1 MRVLIVEDEY
11 SLADAIAA
19 ILKKEQYFTDVVYDG
34 RDGLDYALS
43 GIYDLILL
51 DIMLPKMN
59 GLDVLREIRKNNIS
73 TPVMLLTAR
82 GQVDDKIKGLDS
94 GADDYL
100 TKPFNKGELL
110 ARVRALTRRKG
121 EIPQNELT
129 FGDITLNQSTYELIC
144 GTLSLKLGAKEFRI
158 MQMLMFSP
166 KSIISKDEFIEKIWG
181 YESEAEYNSIEVYI
195 SFLRKKL
202 GAIKSSVQI
211 KASRG
216 IGYYIEEAKNE
227 DD

>member
-1 MRVLIVEDEY
+1 MRILIVEDEI
-11 SLADAIAA
+11 SLADAVTA
-19 ILKKEQYFTDVVYDG
+19 ILKKEQYFVDAVYDG

-59 GLDVLREIRKNNIS
+59 GLDVLREIRNNNIS

-82 GQVDDKIKGLDS
+82 SEVNDKIKGLDC

-121 EIPQNELT
+121 EIPSNELV

-144 GTLSLKLGAKEFRI
+144 GNLNVKLGAKEFKI
-158 MQMLMFSP
+158 MQMLMFAP

-181 YESEAEYNSIEVYI
+181 YDSEAEYNSIEVYI

-202 GAIKSSVQI
+202 GAIKSTVQI

-216 IGYYIEEAKNE
+216 IGYYIEENKE
-227 DD
+227 

>member
-1 MRVLIVEDEY
+1 MRILIVEDEY
-11 SLADAIAA
+11 SLADAVTA
-19 ILKKEQYFTDVVYDG
+19 ILKKEQYFVDAVYDG

-59 GLDVLREIRKNNIS
+59 GLDVLKEIRKNNIS
-73 TPVMLLTAR
+73 TPVMLLTAKSEI
-82 GQVDDKIKGLDS
+82 DDKIKGLDC

-121 EIPQNELT
+121 EIPSNELI
-129 FGDITLNQSTYELIC
+129 FGDIVLNQSTYELCC
-144 GTLSLKLGAKEFRI
+144 GTQSLKLGAKEFRI
-158 MQMLMFSP
+158 MQMLMFAP
-166 KSIISKDEFIEKIWG
+166 KNIISKDEFIEKIWG
-181 YESEAEYNSIEVYI
+181 YDSEAEYNSIEVYI

-202 GAIKSSVQI
+202 GAIKSTVQI

-216 IGYYIEEAKNE
+216 IGYYIEEHKE
-227 DD
+227 

>member
-1 MRVLIVEDEY
+1 MRILIVEDEV
-11 SLADAIAA
+11 SLADAVTA
-19 ILKKEQYFTDVVYDG
+19 ILKKEQYFVDAVYDG

-59 GLDVLREIRKNNIS
+59 GLDVLKSLRDNGIS

-82 GQVDDKIKGLDS
+82 SEVNDKIKGLDC

-121 EIPQNELT
+121 EIPSNELK
-129 FGDITLNQSTYELIC
+129 FGDITLNQSTYELSC
-144 GTLSLKLGAKEFRI
+144 GSLSLKLGAKEFKI
-158 MQMLMFSP
+158 MQMLMFSQ

-181 YESEAEYNSIEVYI
+181 YDSEAEYNSIEVYI

-202 GAIKSSVQI
+202 GAIKSEIQI

-216 IGYYIEEAKNE
+216 VGYYLEENKE
-227 DD
+227 

>member
-1 MRVLIVEDEY
+1 MRILIVEDEA
-11 SLADAIAA
+11 SLADAISE
-19 ILKKEQYFTDVVYDG
+19 ILRKEQYFADAVYDG

-51 DIMLPKMN
+51 DIMLPGMN
-59 GLDVLREIRKNNIS
+59 GLDVLREIRSKGLS

-82 GQVDDKIKGLDS
+82 TEVNDKIRGLDC

-121 EIPQNELT
+121 EIPANELV
-129 FGDITLNQSTYELIC
+129 FGDLTLNQSTYELCC
-144 GTLSLKLGAKEFRI
+144 GSLNVKLGAKEFRI
-158 MQMLMFSP
+158 MQMLMFVP

-181 YESEAEYNSIEVYI
+181 YDSEAEYNSIEVYI

-202 GAIKSSVQI
+202 GAIKSTVQI

-216 IGYYIEEAKNE
+216 IGYYIEENKE
-227 DD
+227 

>member
-1 MRVLIVEDEY
+1 MRILIVEDEV
-11 SLADAIAA
+11 SLADAVTE
-19 ILKKEQYFTDVVYDG
+19 ILKKEQYFADAVYDG
-34 RDGLDYALS
+34 KDGYDYAIS

-59 GLDVLREIRKNNIS
+59 GLDVLEKIRAKGIS

-82 GQVDDKIKGLDS
+82 TEVNDKIKGLDC

-121 EIPQNELT
+121 EIPSNELT
-129 FGDITLNQSTYELIC
+129 FGDVTLNQSTYELC
-144 GTLSLKLGAKEFRI
+144 CKNLSVKLGAKEFKI

-181 YESEAEYNSIEVYI
+181 YDSEAEYNSIEVYI

-202 GAIKSSVQI
+202 GAIKSDIQI

-216 IGYYIEEAKNE
+216 IGYYLE
-227 DD
+227 DSKL

>member
-1 MRVLIVEDEY
+1 MRILIVEDEV
-11 SLADAIAA
+11 SLADALTE
-19 ILKKEQYFTDVVYDG
+19 ILKKEHYFVDAAYDG
-34 RDGLDYALS
+34 KDGYDYAVS
-43 GIYDLILL
+43 GIYDLVLL

-59 GLDVLREIRKNNIS
+59 GLDVLKALRNEGIS

-82 GQVDDKIKGLDS
+82 TQINDKITGLDC

-121 EIPQNELT
+121 EIPSNELV
-129 FGDITLNQSTYELIC
+129 FGDIVLNQSTYELC
-144 GTLSLKLGAKEFRI
+144 CSSNTVKLGAKEFKI
-158 MQMLMFSP
+158 MQMLMYSP
-166 KSIISKDEFIEKIWG
+166 KNIISKDEFMEKIWG
-181 YESEAEYNSIEVYI
+181 YDSEAEYNSIEVYI

-202 GAIKSSVQI
+202 SAIKSGIQI

-216 IGYYIEEAKNE
+216 VGYYLE
-227 DD
+227 DNKS

>member
-1 MRVLIVEDEY
+1 MRILIVEDEY
-11 SLADAIAA
+11 SLADAVTA
-19 ILKKEQYFTDVVYDG
+19 ILKKEQYFVDAVYDG

-59 GLDVLREIRKNNIS
+59 GLDVLKEIRKNNIS
-73 TPVMLLTAR
+73 TPVMLLTAKSE
-82 GQVDDKIKGLDS
+82 VDDKIKGLDC

-121 EIPQNELT
+121 EIPSNELA
-129 FGDITLNQSTYELIC
+129 FGDIVLNQSTYELSC
-144 GTLSLKLGAKEFRI
+144 GTQSLKLGAKEFRI
-158 MQMLMFSP
+158 MQMLMYAP
-166 KSIISKDEFIEKIWG
+166 KNIISKDEFIEKIWG
-181 YESEAEYNSIEVYI
+181 YDNEAEYNSIEVYI

-202 GAIKSSVQI
+202 GAIKSTVQI

-216 IGYYIEEAKNE
+216 IGYYIEEYKE
-227 DD
+227 

>member
-1 MRVLIVEDEY
+1 MRILIVEDEA
-11 SLADAIAA
+11 SLADAISE
-19 ILKKEQYFTDVVYDG
+19 ILRKEQYFADAVYDG

-51 DIMLPKMN
+51 DIMLPGIN
-59 GLDVLREIRKNNIS
+59 GLDVLREIRSKGLS

-82 GQVDDKIKGLDS
+82 TEVNDKIRGLDC

-121 EIPQNELT
+121 EIPANELV
-129 FGDITLNQSTYELIC
+129 FGDLTLNQSTYELIC
-144 GTLSLKLGAKEFRI
+144 GNLNVKLGAKEFRI
-158 MQMLMFSP
+158 MQMLMYVP

-181 YESEAEYNSIEVYI
+181 YDSEAEYNSIEVYI

-202 GAIKSSVQI
+202 GAIKSTVQI

-216 IGYYIEEAKNE
+216 IGYYIEENKE
-227 DD
+227 

>member
-1 MRVLIVEDEY
+1 MRILIVEDEH
-11 SLADAIAA
+11 SLADAVTA
-19 ILKKEQYFTDVVYDG
+19 ILKKEQYFVDAVYDG
-34 RDGLDYALS
+34 RDGLDYAMS

-82 GQVDDKIKGLDS
+82 TEIDDKIKGLDC

-121 EIPQNELT
+121 EIPSNEVA
-129 FGDITLNQSTYELIC
+129 FGDIILNQSTYELSC
-144 GTLSLKLGAKEFRI
+144 GTLSVKLGAKEFRI
-158 MQMLMFSP
+158 MQMLMFAP
-166 KSIISKDEFIEKIWG
+166 KNINSKDEFIEKIWG
-181 YESEAEYNSIEVYI
+181 YDSEAEYNSIEVYI

-202 GAIKSSVQI
+202 GAIKSTIQI

-216 IGYYIEEAKNE
+216 IGYYIEENKS
-227 DD
+227 

>member
-1 MRVLIVEDEY
+1 MQILIVEDEI
-11 SLADAIAA
+11 SLADAVTA
-19 ILKKEQYFTDVVYDG
+19 ILKKEQYFVDAVYDG
-34 RDGLDYALS
+34 KDGLDYALS

-59 GLDVLREIRKNNIS
+59 GLDVLRELRAKGIS

-82 GQVDDKIKGLDS
+82 TEVNDKIKGLDC

-110 ARVRALTRRKG
+110 ARIRALTRRKG
-121 EIPQNELT
+121 EIPSNELT
-129 FGDITLNQSTYELIC
+129 FGDIVLNQSTYELSC
-144 GTLSLKLGAKEFRI
+144 GNLNVKLGAKEFRI
-158 MQMLMFSP
+158 MQMLMFSQ
-166 KSIISKDEFIEKIWG
+166 KCIISKDEFIEKIWG
-181 YESEAEYNSIEVYI
+181 YDSEAEYNSIEVYI

-202 GAIKSSVQI
+202 GLIKSSVQI

-216 IGYYIEEAKNE
+216 VGYYLEEFKE
-227 DD
+227 

>member
-1 MRVLIVEDEY
+1 MRILIVEDEV
-11 SLADAIAA
+11 SLAEAVSV
-19 ILKKEQYFTDVVYDG
+19 ILKKEQYFVDSVYDG
-34 RDGLDYALS
+34 KEGYDYAMS

-59 GLDVLREIRKNNIS
+59 GLDVLKSIRDNGIS

-82 GQVDDKIKGLDS
+82 TEVNDKIKGLDC

-121 EIPQNELT
+121 EIPSNELE
-129 FGDITLNQSTYELIC
+129 FNDIILNQSTYELTC
-144 GTLSLKLGAKEFRI
+144 NNLSVKLGVKEFKI
-158 MQMLMFSP
+158 MQMLMFSK

-181 YESEAEYNSIEVYI
+181 YDSEAEYNSIEVYI

-202 GAIKSSVQI
+202 GAIKSKTQI

-216 IGYYIEEAKNE
+216 IGYYLEENKE
-227 DD
+227 

>member
-1 MRVLIVEDEY
+1 MRILIVEDEH
-11 SLADAIAA
+11 SLADAVTA
-19 ILKKEQYFTDVVYDG
+19 ILKKEQYFVDAVYDG
-34 RDGLDYALS
+34 RDGLDYAMS

-82 GQVDDKIKGLDS
+82 TEIDDKIKGLDC

-121 EIPQNELT
+121 EIPSNELA
-129 FGDITLNQSTYELIC
+129 FGDIILNQSTYELSC
-144 GTLSLKLGAKEFRI
+144 GTLSVKLGAKEFRI
-158 MQMLMFSP
+158 MPMLMFAP
-166 KSIISKDEFIEKIWG
+166 KNIISKDEFIEKIWG
-181 YESEAEYNSIEVYI
+181 YDSEAEYNSIEVYI

-202 GAIKSSVQI
+202 GAIKSTIQI

-216 IGYYIEEAKNE
+216 IGYYIEENKS
-227 DD
+227 

>member
-1 MRVLIVEDEY
+1 MRILIVEDEI
-11 SLADAIAA
+11 SLAEAVSA
-19 ILKKEQYFTDVVYDG
+19 ILKKEHYFVDAVYDG

-59 GLDVLREIRKNNIS
+59 GLDVLREIRNNNIS

-82 GQVDDKIKGLDS
+82 SEVNDKIRGLDC

-110 ARVRALTRRKG
+110 ARIRALTRRKG
-121 EIPQNELT
+121 EIPSNELAV
-129 FGDITLNQSTYELIC
+129 GDLTLNQSTYELSC
-144 GTLSLKLGAKEFRI
+144 GSLNVKLGAKEFGI

-181 YESEAEYNSIEVYI
+181 YDSEAEYNSIEVYI

-202 GAIKSSVQI
+202 SAIKSSVQI

-216 IGYYIEEAKNE
+216 IGYYIEETKE
-227 DD
+227 

>member
-1 MRVLIVEDEY
+1 MRILIVEDEY
-11 SLADAIAA
+11 SLADAVTA
-19 ILKKEQYFTDVVYDG
+19 ILKKEQYFVDAVYDG

-59 GLDVLREIRKNNIS
+59 GLDVLKEIRKNNIS
-73 TPVMLLTAR
+73 TPVMLLTAKSE
-82 GQVDDKIKGLDS
+82 VDDKIKGLDC

-121 EIPQNELT
+121 EIPSNELA
-129 FGDITLNQSTYELIC
+129 FGDIVLNQSTYELSC
-144 GTLSLKLGAKEFRI
+144 GTQSLKLGAKEFRI
-158 MQMLMFSP
+158 MQMLMYAP
-166 KSIISKDEFIEKIWG
+166 KNIISKDEFIEKIWG
-181 YESEAEYNSIEVYI
+181 YDSEAEYNSIEVYI

-202 GAIKSSVQI
+202 GAIKSTVQI

-216 IGYYIEEAKNE
+216 IGYYIEEYKE
-227 DD
+227 

>member
-1 MRVLIVEDEY
+1 MRILIVEDEV
-11 SLADAIAA
+11 SLADAITA
-19 ILKKEQYFTDVVYDG
+19 ILKKEQYFVDAVYDG
-34 RDGLDYALS
+34 RDGLDYAIS

-59 GLDVLREIRKNNIS
+59 GIDVLKEIRKNNIS

-82 GQVDDKIKGLDS
+82 SEVNDKIKGLDC

-110 ARVRALTRRKG
+110 ARIRALTRRKG
-121 EIPQNELT
+121 EIPSNELV
-129 FGDITLNQSTYELIC
+129 FGDLTLNQSTYELIC
-144 GTLSLKLGAKEFRI
+144 GGLNVKLGAKEFSIIR
-158 MQMLMFSP
+158 MLMYAP
-166 KSIISKDEFIEKIWG
+166 GNIISKDEFIEKIWG
-181 YESEAEYNSIEVYI
+181 YDSDAEYNSIEVYV

-202 GAIKSSVQI
+202 GAIKSTVQI

-216 IGYYIEEAKNE
+216 IGYYIEENKE
-227 DD
+227 

>member
-1 MRVLIVEDEY
+1 MRILIVEDEV
-11 SLADAIAA
+11 SLADAITA
-19 ILKKEQYFTDVVYDG
+19 ILKKEQYFVDAVYDG

-59 GLDVLREIRKNNIS
+59 GIDVLREMRRNNIS
-73 TPVMLLTAR
+73 TPVMLLTAKSDVR
-82 GQVDDKIKGLDS
+82 DKITGLDC

-110 ARVRALTRRKG
+110 ARIRALTRRKG
-121 EIPQNELT
+121 EIPSNELV
-129 FGDITLNQSTYELIC
+129 FGDLKLNQSTYNLSC
-144 GTLSLKLGAKEFRI
+144 GSLDMKLGAKEFGI
-158 MQMLMFSP
+158 MQMLMYVP
-166 KSIISKDEFIEKIWG
+166 GNIVSKDEFIEKIWG
-181 YESEAEYNSIEVYI
+181 YDSDAEYNSIEVYI

-202 GAIKSSVQI
+202 SAIKSTVQI

-216 IGYYIEEAKNE
+216 VGYYIEETKP
-227 DD
+227 

>member
-1 MRVLIVEDEY
+1 MRILIVEDEY
-11 SLADAIAA
+11 SLADAVTA
-19 ILKKEQYFTDVVYDG
+19 ILKKEQYFVDAVYDG

-59 GLDVLREIRKNNIS
+59 GLDVLKEIRKNNIS
-73 TPVMLLTAR
+73 TPVMLLTAKSEI
-82 GQVDDKIKGLDS
+82 DDKIKGLDC

-121 EIPQNELT
+121 EIPSNELA
-129 FGDITLNQSTYELIC
+129 FGDIVLNQSTYELSC
-144 GTLSLKLGAKEFRI
+144 GTQSLKLGAKEFRI
-158 MQMLMFSP
+158 MQMLMYAP
-166 KSIISKDEFIEKIWG
+166 KNIISKDEFIEKIWG
-181 YESEAEYNSIEVYI
+181 YDSEAEYNSIEVYI

-202 GAIKSSVQI
+202 GAIKSTVQI

-216 IGYYIEEAKNE
+216 IGYYIEEYKE
-227 DD
+227 

>member
-1 MRVLIVEDEY
+1 MRILIVEDEV
-11 SLADAIAA
+11 SLADAVTE
-19 ILKKEQYFTDVVYDG
+19 ILKKEQYFTDAVYDG
-34 RDGLDYALS
+34 KDGYDYAVS

-51 DIMLPKMN
+51 DIMLPGMN
-59 GLDVLREIRKNNIS
+59 GLDVLKKLREQGIS

-82 GQVDDKIKGLDS
+82 TEVNDKINGLDC

-121 EIPQNELT
+121 EIPTNELS
-129 FGDITLNQSTYELIC
+129 FGDIILNQSTYELC
-144 GTLSLKLGAKEFRI
+144 CNHLSVKLGAKEFKI
-158 MQMLMFSP
+158 MQMLMFAP
-166 KSIISKDEFIEKIWG
+166 KSIVSKDEFIEKIWG
-181 YESEAEYNSIEVYI
+181 YESDAEYNSIEVYI

-202 GAIKSSVQI
+202 GAIKSNIQI

-216 IGYYIEEAKNE
+216 IGYYLE
-227 DD
+227 DNKL

>member
-1 MRVLIVEDEY
+1 MRILIVEDEI
-11 SLADAIAA
+11 SLAEAVTA
-19 ILKKEQYFTDVVYDG
+19 ILKKEQYFVDAVYDG
-34 RDGLDYALS
+34 MDGLDYALS

-59 GLDVLREIRKNNIS
+59 GLDVLKEIRKNNIS

-82 GQVDDKIKGLDS
+82 SEVNDKIKGLDC

-121 EIPQNELT
+121 EIPSNELV
-129 FGDITLNQSTYELIC
+129 FGDLTLNQSTYELIC
-144 GTLSLKLGAKEFRI
+144 GNLNVKLGAKEFKI
-158 MQMLMFSP
+158 MQMLMFAP

-181 YESEAEYNSIEVYI
+181 YDSEAEYNSIEVYI

-216 IGYYIEEAKNE
+216 IGYYIEEIKE
-227 DD
+227 

>member
-1 MRVLIVEDEY
+1 MRILIVEDEV
-11 SLADAIAA
+11 SLADAITA
-19 ILKKEQYFTDVVYDG
+19 ILKKEQYFVDAVYDG

-59 GLDVLREIRKNNIS
+59 GIDVLREIRKNNIS
-73 TPVMLLTAR
+73 TPVMLLTAKSDVR
-82 GQVDDKIKGLDS
+82 DKITGLDC

-110 ARVRALTRRKG
+110 ARIRALTRRKG
-121 EIPQNELT
+121 EIPSNELS
-129 FGDITLNQSTYELIC
+129 FGDLTLNQSTYELIC
-144 GTLSLKLGAKEFRI
+144 GGLNVKLGAKEFRI
-158 MQMLMFSP
+158 IQMLMYAP
-166 KSIISKDEFIEKIWG
+166 GNIISKDEFIEKIWG
-181 YESEAEYNSIEVYI
+181 YDSDAEYNSIEVYI

-202 GAIKSSVQI
+202 GAIKSTVQI

-216 IGYYIEEAKNE
+216 IGYYIEENKS
-227 DD
+227 

>member
-1 MRVLIVEDEY
+1 MRILIVEDEY
-11 SLADAIAA
+11 SLAEAVTA
-19 ILKKEQYFTDVVYDG
+19 ILKKEQYFVDAVYDG

-59 GLDVLREIRKNNIS
+59 GLDVLKEIRKNNIS
-73 TPVMLLTAR
+73 TPVMLLTAKSE
-82 GQVDDKIKGLDS
+82 VDDKIKGLDC

-121 EIPQNELT
+121 EIPSNELT
-129 FGDITLNQSTYELIC
+129 FGDIILNQSTYELSC
-144 GTLSLKLGAKEFRI
+144 GTLSVKLGAKEFRI
-158 MQMLMFSP
+158 MQMLMFAP
-166 KSIISKDEFIEKIWG
+166 KNIISKDEFIEKIWG
-181 YESEAEYNSIEVYI
+181 YDSEAEYNSIEVYI

-202 GAIKSSVQI
+202 GAIKSTVQI

-216 IGYYIEEAKNE
+216 IGYYIEEHKE
-227 DD
+227 

>member
-1 MRVLIVEDEY
+1 MRILIVEDEV
-11 SLADAIAA
+11 SLADAVTA
-19 ILKKEQYFTDVVYDG
+19 ILKKEQYFVDTVYDG
-34 RDGLDYALS
+34 KDGYDYAVS
-43 GIYDLILL
+43 DIYDLILL
-51 DIMLPKMN
+51 DIMLPRMN
-59 GLDVLREIRKNNIS
+59 GLDMLKAIREQGIS

-82 GQVDDKIKGLDS
+82 TEVNDKIKGLDC

-121 EIPQNELT
+121 EIPTNELS
-129 FGDITLNQSTYELIC
+129 FDDIVLNQSTYELSC
-144 GTLSLKLGAKEFRI
+144 GSLCVKLGAKEFKI
-158 MQMLMFSP
+158 MQMLMFAP
-166 KSIISKDEFIEKIWG
+166 KNIISKDEFIEKIWG

-202 GAIKSSVQI
+202 GAIKSGIQI

-216 IGYYIEEAKNE
+216 VGYYLEENKE
-227 DD
+227 

>member
-1 MRVLIVEDEY
+1 MRILIVEDEV
-11 SLADAIAA
+11 SLADAITA
-19 ILKKEQYFTDVVYDG
+19 ILKKEQYFVDAVYDG

-59 GLDVLREIRKNNIS
+59 GIDVLREIRKNNIS
-73 TPVMLLTAR
+73 TPVMLLTAKSDVR
-82 GQVDDKIKGLDS
+82 DKITGLDC

-110 ARVRALTRRKG
+110 ARIRALTRRKG
-121 EIPQNELT
+121 EIPSNELV
-129 FGDITLNQSTYELIC
+129 FGDLTLNQSTYELIC
-144 GTLSLKLGAKEFRI
+144 GGLNVKLGAKEFRI
-158 MQMLMFSP
+158 IQMLMYAP
-166 KSIISKDEFIEKIWG
+166 GNIISKDEFIEKIWG
-181 YESEAEYNSIEVYI
+181 YDSDAEYNSIEVYI

-202 GAIKSSVQI
+202 GAIKSTVQI

-216 IGYYIEEAKNE
+216 IGYYIEENKA
-227 DD
+227 

>member
-1 MRVLIVEDEY
+1 MRILIVEDEY
-11 SLADAIAA
+11 SLADAITA
-19 ILKKEQYFTDVVYDG
+19 ILKKEQYFVDAVYDG
-34 RDGLDYALS
+34 RDGLDYAMS

-59 GLDVLREIRKNNIS
+59 GLDILKEIRKNNIS

-82 GQVDDKIKGLDS
+82 TEVDDKIKGLDC

-121 EIPQNELT
+121 EIPSNELE
-129 FGDITLNQSTYELIC
+129 FGDIILNQSTYELSC
-144 GTLSLKLGAKEFRI
+144 GSLSVKLGAKEFRI
-158 MQMLMFSP
+158 MQMLMFAP
-166 KSIISKDEFIEKIWG
+166 KNIISKDEFIEKIWG
-181 YESEAEYNSIEVYI
+181 YDSEAEYNSIEVYI

-202 GAIKSSVQI
+202 GAIKSTVQI

-216 IGYYIEEAKNE
+216 IGYYIEENKT
-227 DD
+227 

>member
-1 MRVLIVEDEY
+1 MRILIVEDEH
-11 SLADAIAA
+11 SLADAVTA
-19 ILKKEQYFTDVVYDG
+19 ILKKEQYFVDAVYDG
-34 RDGLDYALS
+34 RDGLDYAMS

-82 GQVDDKIKGLDS
+82 TEIDDKIRGLDC

-121 EIPQNELT
+121 EIPSNELA
-129 FGDITLNQSTYELIC
+129 FGDIILNQSTYELSC
-144 GTLSLKLGAKEFRI
+144 GTLSVKLGAKEFRI
-158 MQMLMFSP
+158 MQMLMFAP
-166 KSIISKDEFIEKIWG
+166 KNIISKDEFIEKIWG
-181 YESEAEYNSIEVYI
+181 YDSEAEYNSIEVYI

-202 GAIKSSVQI
+202 GAIKSTIQI

-216 IGYYIEEAKNE
+216 IGYYIEENKS
-227 DD
+227 

>member
-1 MRVLIVEDEY
+1 MRILIVEDEI
-11 SLADAIAA
+11 SLADAISA
-19 ILKKEQYFTDVVYDG
+19 ILKKEQYFVDCVYDG

-43 GIYDLILL
+43 GIYDMILL

-59 GLDVLREIRKNNIS
+59 GLDVLREIRNNNIS

-82 GQVDDKIKGLDS
+82 SEVNDKIRGLDC

-110 ARVRALTRRKG
+110 ARIRALTRRKG
-121 EIPQNELT
+121 EIPSNELV
-129 FGDITLNQSTYELIC
+129 FGDIVLNQSTYELIC
-144 GTLSLKLGAKEFRI
+144 GNLNVKLGAKEFRI
-158 MQMLMFSP
+158 MQMLMFAP
-166 KSIISKDEFIEKIWG
+166 KSIVSKDEFIEKIWG
-181 YESEAEYNSIEVYI
+181 YDSEAEYNSIEVYI

-202 GAIKSSVQI
+202 GAIKSTVQI

-216 IGYYIEEAKNE
+216 IGYYIEEQKE
-227 DD
+227 

>member
-1 MRVLIVEDEY
+1 MQILIVEDEV
-11 SLADAIAA
+11 SLADAITA
-19 ILKKEQYFTDVVYDG
+19 ILKKEQYFVDAVYDG
-34 RDGLDYALS
+34 KDGLDYALS

-59 GLDVLREIRKNNIS
+59 GLDVLKALRENGIS

-82 GQVDDKIKGLDS
+82 TEVNDKIKGLDC

-121 EIPQNELT
+121 EIPSNELK
-129 FGDITLNQSTYELIC
+129 FGDIVLNQSTYELSC
-144 GTLSLKLGAKEFRI
+144 GNASLKLGAKEFRI
-158 MQMLMFSP
+158 MQMLMFSQ

-181 YESEAEYNSIEVYI
+181 YDSEAEYNSIEVYV

-202 GAIKSSVQI
+202 GAIRSGIQI

-216 IGYYIEEAKNE
+216 VGYYLEENKE
-227 DD
+227 